1 MTSRCHLL
9 AAGLLLPAL
18 VAPAAARTILITDT
32 DCERM
37 AFIQASAPRWG
48 WGGQDIAAGVQ
59 SSAQFYMYADRAFL
73 ICFPLERIPKGQR
86 VLKAELSF
94 TSVLQTPGEQKLH
107 LRRILAPWGAG
118 VCWQYRSIRPK
129 KQEWAQPGARG
140 AGTDRAV
147 KTSAVARTAEA
158 GEKTVNVT
166 EDVELWY
173 TGAAPNHGWLLTM
186 EDPDAYVLLSSPVW
200 GGGRGSWKLRV
211 TYEPE

>member
-9 AAGLLLPAL
+9 AAGMVLAL
-18 VAPAAARTILITDT
+18 AHHAAGRTIILTDV

-37 AFIQASAPRWG
+37 AFIQAAAPRWG
-48 WGGQDIAAGVQ
+48 WGGYDIAGGVH
-59 SSAQFYMYADRAFL
+59 STGQFYMYADRAFL
-73 ICFPLERIPKGQR
+73 ICFPLERIPRGQR
-86 VLKAELSF
+86 ILKAELSF

-118 VCWQYRSIRPK
+118 VCWQYRSVRPK
-129 KQEWAQPGARG
+129 KEEWAQPGARG

-147 KTSAVARTAEA
+147 KTSAVARTTEA

-173 TGAAPNHGWLLTM
+173 TGAAANHGWMLTV
-186 EDPDAYVLLSSPVW
+186 EDPDVYVLLTSPVW
-200 GGGRGSWKLRV
+200 TGRGNWKLRV

>member
-9 AAGLLLPAL
+9 APAL
-18 VAPAAARTILITDT
+18 LAALAAPAAARTIVLTDV

-37 AFIQASAPRWG
+37 AFIQAAAPRWS
-48 WGGQDIAAGVQ
+48 WGGYDVSAGT
-59 SSAQFYMYADRAFL
+59 SSTSQFYVYADRAFL

-86 VLKAELSF
+86 ILKAELSF
-94 TSVLQTPGEQKLH
+94 TTYLQTPGEQKLH
-107 LRRILAPWGAG
+107 LRRILASWGAG

-129 KQEWAQPGARG
+129 KEEWAQPGGRG

-147 KTSAVARTAEA
+147 KTSAVARTLEM

-173 TGAAPNHGWLLTM
+173 TGAAANHGWMLTL
-186 EDPDAYVLLSSPVW
+186 EDPDAYVVVNSPVW
-200 GGGRGSWKLRV
+200 TGRGSWKLRV